1 MEVRC
6 LACTLHYSWPT
17 CTWHKIIKLILL
29 WHCLGRGGLLW
40 NTNSWGASCLRNRH
54 HLYCAKPVPCQYR
67 LKLRS
72 IAPFGLVIMALG
84 IILFCH
90 KVLPSHEL
98 GILCW
103 GTPPNLPTTPGI
115 LDSKVML
122 SDQMRPVSEGLM
134 LQFLIFYCSGALAM
148 IHLSCRT
155 IPLLSVSQ
163 PRYIWAIDLL
173 SLTLIG
179 SHRQMCPCL
188 RYMFSMVLS
197 VGCECMVSLVHKAW
211 FDDEFF
217 VQPLVIY
224 RRVLKKCHLSSGT
237 GYPNFACLPGLWPI
251 LLRKSIVRVIRPS
264 MYAQDFFSTNWSTP
278 YQLSTFQLIRFTLIE
293 ALRWHIT
300 IKPS

>member
-1 MEVRC
+1 MTKCE
-6 LACTLHYSWPT
+6 
-17 CTWHKIIKLILL
+17 
-29 WHCLGRGGLLW
+29 
-40 NTNSWGASCLRNRH
+40 
-54 HLYCAKPVPCQYR
+54 PVFY
-67 LKLRS
+67 
-72 IAPFGLVIMALG
+72 
-84 IILFCH
+84 
-90 KVLPSHEL
+90 
-98 GILCW
+98 
-103 GTPPNLPTTPGI
+103 
-115 LDSKVML
+115 
-122 SDQMRPVSEGLM
+122 GLM

-251 LLRKSIVRVIRPS
+251 LLRKSIARVICPS
-264 MYAQDFFSTNWSTP
+264 MYAQDFFL
-278 YQLSTFQLIRFTLIE
+278 YQLIYPLLLSYSLCNLTHLSCWWICQCAICPIVWCE
-293 ALRWHIT
+293 AQQDTKFSDSI
-300 IKPS
+300 

>member
-1 MEVRC
+1 MNNCE
-6 LACTLHYSWPT
+6 
-17 CTWHKIIKLILL
+17 
-29 WHCLGRGGLLW
+29 
-40 NTNSWGASCLRNRH
+40 
-54 HLYCAKPVPCQYR
+54 PVFY
-67 LKLRS
+67 
-72 IAPFGLVIMALG
+72 
-84 IILFCH
+84 
-90 KVLPSHEL
+90 
-98 GILCW
+98 
-103 GTPPNLPTTPGI
+103 N
-115 LDSKVML
+115 
-122 SDQMRPVSEGLM
+122 LM

-163 PRYIWAIDLL
+163 PRYIWAIYL

-237 GYPNFACLPGLWPI
+237 GYPNFACLPGLWLI
-251 LLRKSIVRVIRPS
+251 LLHKSIARVIHPS
-264 MYAQDFFSTNWSTP
+264 MYAQDFFSTNWFTP
-278 YQLSTFQLIRFTLIE
+278 YQLSTFQLTRFTLIE
-293 ALRWHIT
+293 TLRWHIT
-300 IKPS
+300 IKPSQTYFVSKHRKRPTLCRTNATLDKRSQANHPAFPHHFYFYFIFYVKENFQASFGNRLLSCEHLGLFHINVGIIVMPGNLNSSVESSRQQHVPSSSIFGPLKGLSPYLLTRHQRIVRHKPPSA